1 MDRGAESYRRFR
13 EEGDEQGLAEIIRD
27 YQDGLILYL
36 HTLVGN
42 MALAEELAEDT
53 FVRLGTKKPRNK
65 GGSAFRTWLYTIGR
79 HIAVDHWRRQ
89 SRRRETPLE
98 EAVQQPGES
107 AQPEQTYLQ
116 NEQRRQLYGALA
128 ALPPDYRQIL
138 WLVYFE
144 SFSLRAAASVMGK
157 SPHAAEMLVCRA
169 RSALKK
175 QLEQEGFVY
184 ENL

>member
-36 HTLVGN
+36 HTLVGDLG
-42 MALAEELAEDT
+42 LAEELAEDT

-79 HIAVDHWRRQ
+79 HIAVDHWRRR

-98 EAVQQPGES
+98 EAAQQPGEL

-157 SPHAAEMLVCRA
+157 SPHAAETLVYRA

>member
-36 HTLVGN
+36 NTLVGDIR
-42 MALAEELAEDT
+42 LAEELAEDT
-53 FVRLGTKKPRNK
+53 FVRLGTKRPRNK

-89 SRRRETPLE
+89 ARRREVPLE
-98 EAVQQPGES
+98 TVAQQPGDT
-107 AQPEQTYLQ
+107 AQPEQAYLQ
-116 NEQRRQLYGALA
+116 NEQKRQLYA
-128 ALPPDYRQIL
+128 AMAVLSPDYRQIL

-144 SFSLRAAASVMGK
+144 NFSLRAAAQIMGK
-157 SPHAAEMLVCRA
+157 SPHAAETLVYRA
-169 RSALKK
+169 RLALKK
-175 QLEQEGFVY
+175 QLEQEGFAY